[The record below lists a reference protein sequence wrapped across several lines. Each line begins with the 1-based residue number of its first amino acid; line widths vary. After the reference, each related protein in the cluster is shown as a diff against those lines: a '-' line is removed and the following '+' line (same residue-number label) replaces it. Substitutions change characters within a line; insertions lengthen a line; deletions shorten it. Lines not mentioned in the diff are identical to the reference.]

1 MLPEERNKII
11 TSHYSVLVNVLGD
24 DAKACDFMA
33 WTADFFFKNPT
44 VLKEISN
51 PKTRDKVFS
60 SAVALANNPILKS
73 LL

>member
-1 MLPEERNKII
+1 MTPEQKTEIVKA
-11 TSHYSVLVNVLGD
+11 HYSVLVNVLGSD
-24 DAKACDFMA
+24 EKACDFMA
-33 WTADFFFKNPT
+33 WTANFFNNNPT

-60 SAVALANNPILKS
+60 SAVALANNPLLKS